1 MIFILKTGPS
11 THEARAEASILLSDT
26 GYVVRI
32 FIVCLKLLNHNS
44 LRYILFQKDYRR
56 TGIVCQDVCQ
66 ILISEKHSRQTET
79 SANLS

>member
-1 MIFILKTGPS
+1 MAELKKVRKGDRFGYVNT
-11 THEARAEASILLSDT
+11 DT